1 METNE
6 MDFPGQQEGF
16 NAKLLGIESIIEKAL
31 QKNGNLTLNFF
42 LSPVGQ
48 HVEKTESAHV
58 WMKKEDGMEC
68 QTLGKNAKSESKV
81 SSNQILNALAEC
93 KKKGYIWG
101 KTAYG
106 IAFCVCRDAYSQG
119 DNIASFERMLIN
131 GGIKINPGTIY
142 SAIYRNNWMKYHI
155 TKWESMGVSDRVIIL
170 RDEIMSQLDDALNH
184 KKTA

>member
-16 NAKLLGIESIIEKAL
+16 NAKLLGIESIIEKAM

-68 QTLGKNAKSESKV
+68 QTLGKNAKSAFMTSPPK
-81 SSNQILNALAEC
+81 SAATKFATGPISAEIPIPTFGFL
-93 KKKGYIWG
+93 K
-101 KTAYG
+101 
-106 IAFCVCRDAYSQG
+106 
-119 DNIASFERMLIN
+119 
-131 GGIKINPGTIY
+131 
-142 SAIYRNNWMKYHI
+142 
-155 TKWESMGVSDRVIIL
+155 
-170 RDEIMSQLDDALNH
+170 
-184 KKTA
+184 